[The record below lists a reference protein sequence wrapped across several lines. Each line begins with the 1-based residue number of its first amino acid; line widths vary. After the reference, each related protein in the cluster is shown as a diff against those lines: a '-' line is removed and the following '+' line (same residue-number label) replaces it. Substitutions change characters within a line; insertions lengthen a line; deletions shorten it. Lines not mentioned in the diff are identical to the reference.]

1 MKIGYFITAC
11 NEYDELAKLL
21 VLLRTNI
28 QETDCIGILLDEE
41 NCSEE
46 VQGLCNQFLNT
57 HPLYSPICL
66 FHTANCQSFTAK
78 MWGYISGKFTMEP
91 IRKYSKLYKGP

>member
-28 QETDCIGILLDEE
+28 LKTDCIGILLMKII
-41 NCSEE
+41 
-46 VQGLCNQFLNT
+46 VL
-57 HPLYSPICL
+57 
-66 FHTANCQSFTAK
+66 
-78 MWGYISGKFTMEP
+78 
-91 IRKYSKLYKGP
+91 RKYKDYVINF